1 MSGYPMQNTGI
12 VAWFKEVRD
21 AIRKHDASK
30 VADFAILL
38 NLRDSYDLMMSF
50 LDANFPIKGKWAGVH
65 HDEIPQRV
73 RDWKSE

>member
-1 MSGYPMQNTGI
+1 MSGYPMQSTSI

-30 VADFAILL
+30 VTDFAILL
-38 NLRDSYDLMMSF
+38 NLRDGYDSMMSF